1 MTKKAAVHPDTKDQ
15 RRLQMA
21 DIARLAGVS
30 TSTVSRALS
39 KSPLIGEETRQRIEA
54 LAKSLNYSI
63 NVGAQNLRL
72 KQNKTVAVV
81 VPFDS
86 ASHQHL
92 SDPFFLG
99 IIGSIADALTE
110 RGYDMLLTRVS
121 AEELDAAAQIYDTGR
136 AIGVILIGQ
145 WRHHDQLNQM
155 AARKV
160 PIAVWGAQIPQQLYV
175 TVGSDNVEGG
185 RLACAHLVQSGRRRI
200 AFFGDT
206 QLPEVAHR
214 FQGYCRALKEAGI
227 PFDEE
232 LVLPASFTEEGGRWA
247 VDTLLNRKIVF
258 DAVFACSDLLA
269 MTAINLFRQAGLL
282 VPSDVA
288 VVGYDDI
295 ALARYFHPPLST
307 VQQPIAAAGEA
318 LVGAVLALAEQRP
331 AHPHLLETSLV
342 VRHSS

>member
-1 MTKKAAVHPDTKDQ
+1 MTKKASSESKDQ

-81 VPFDS
+81 VPFDT

-160 PIAVWGAQIPQQLYV
+160 PIVVWGAQIPQQLYV
-175 TVGSDNVEGG
+175 TVGSDNVAGG
-185 RLACAHLVQSGRRRI
+185 RLACAHLIEAGKKRI

-214 FQGYCRALKEAGI
+214 YQGYCQALQAAGMVVD
-227 PFDEE
+227 PD
-232 LVLPASFTEEGGRWA
+232 LVLPAAFTEEGGRWA
-247 VDTLLNRKIVF
+247 VQTLQSRRVTF

-269 MTAINLFRQAGLL
+269 MTAINLFRTSGLA
-282 VPSDVA
+282 VPQDVA

-307 VQQPIAAAGEA
+307 VRQPIAAAGEA
-318 LVGAVLALAEQRP
+318 LVSAVLALSEQ
-331 AHPHLLETSLV
+331 SLV
-342 VRHSS
+342 GPQLLDTTLIVRQSS